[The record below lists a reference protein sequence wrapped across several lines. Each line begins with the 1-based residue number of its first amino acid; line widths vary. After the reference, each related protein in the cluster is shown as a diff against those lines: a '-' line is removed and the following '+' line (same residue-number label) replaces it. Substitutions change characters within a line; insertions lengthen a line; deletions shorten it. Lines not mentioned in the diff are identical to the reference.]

1 MNALFD
7 LVLKQIMVP
16 GWLYDSYPWLLMGT
30 GGILLVVG
38 GILAKVLAVAALVYG
53 TIIFLQRRASK

>member
-1 MNALFD
+1 MDAILD

-38 GILAKVLAVAALVYG
+38 GLLAKALAVAALVYG
-53 TIIFLQRRASK
+53 VIIFLQRRAGR